1 MKNSEYMELL
11 KSAIGNES
19 KITEVL
25 SISKTSELQ
34 QYLISLG
41 LNPELTELAAVV
53 EITRDGLSNIL
64 RNPDCEITDTGI
76 TYNKENSL
84 RVEKN
89 GRFYLSDTSYFAK
102 SKDTDEVIFYQYGS
116 IVHETHIINNYGAV
130 IYHETAGVSPFAGE
144 YSDAER
150 TISDGFPMVITE
162 STDGASYGFSDRSVD
177 FGHPIY
183 PTSKKSEF
191 QENYYTFGSR
201 YPKLKEWYDSYFPMR
216 GKDEFECTSVL
227 NEKQHQL
234 DIEKLNLEISDH
246 HRFLRDVNLS
256 NTENQKKLDK
266 LLEYIK
272 KLGKRTPI
280 GKSVA
285 DKILRSLS
293 KIESPAKTRPEDRA
307 PAINDSTMVDGRKET
322 TLEKKQRLE
331 NNLARLKQEYSEAK
345 GQSYYLKK
353 QIDTIQ
359 QELSQI
365 PLIGGSLSRKAS
377 KISKTKSSKSTYE
390 DGQEY

>member
-1 MKNSEYMELL
+1 MKNSEYIELL
-11 KSAIGNES
+11 KSAIGDES
-19 KITEVL
+19 KISEVL
-25 SISKTSELQ
+25 SISNTSELQ

-41 LNPELTELAAVV
+41 LDPKLTELAAVV
-53 EITRDGLSNIL
+53 EITRDSLSNIL
-64 RNPDCEITDTGI
+64 KNPDCEITDTGI
-76 TYNKENSL
+76 TYNKGNSL
-84 RVEKN
+84 RIEKD
-89 GRFYLSDTSYFAK
+89 GKFYLSDTSYFAK
-102 SKDTDEVIFYQYGS
+102 SKDADEVIFYQQGS
-116 IVHETHIINNYGAV
+116 IVHETHIINRYGAV
-130 IYHETAGVSPFAGE
+130 VYHETAGVSPFAGE

-150 TISDGFPMVITE
+150 TISDGFPMIVTE
-162 STDGASYGFSDRSVD
+162 STDGATYGFSDKSID

-183 PTSKKSEF
+183 PNSKKSEF

-201 YPKLKEWYDSYFPMR
+201 YPKLKEWYDSYFPMH
-216 GKDEFECTSVL
+216 GKDEFECTAIL

-256 NTENQKKLDK
+256 NAEKQEKLDK

-285 DKILRSLS
+285 DKILGNLS
-293 KIESPAKTRPEDRA
+293 KIEPPAKTRPEDQA
-307 PAINDSTMVDGRKET
+307 PAINDSNMVDGRKET

-331 NNLARLKQEYSEAK
+331 NNLARLKQEFSEAK

-353 QIDTIQ
+353 QIETIQ
-359 QELSQI
+359 QELSKI
-365 PLIGGSLSRKAS
+365 PLIGGTLSRKAS
-377 KISKTKSSKSTYE
+377 KIAKAKPSKSTYE

>member
-1 MKNSEYMELL
+1 MNNSEYIELL

-41 LNPELTELAAVV
+41 LEPKLTELAAVV

-64 RNPDCEITDTGI
+64 KIPDCEITDTGI
-76 TYNKENSL
+76 TYNRGNSL
-84 RVEKN
+84 RIEKN
-89 GRFYLSDTSYFAK
+89 GKFHLSDTSYFVK
-102 SKDTDEVIFYQYGS
+102 SKDSDEVIFYQHGS

-130 IYHETAGVSPFAGE
+130 IYHETAGVSPYAGE

-256 NTENQKKLDK
+256 NTENQEKLDK

-285 DKILRSLS
+285 DKILESLS
-293 KIESPAKTRPEDRA
+293 KIEPPAKTRPEDQA
-307 PAINDSTMVDGRKET
+307 PPINDSNMIDGRKET

-331 NNLARLKQEYSEAK
+331 NNLSHLKQEYNEAK

-359 QELSQI
+359 QELSKI